1 MRWGAVRNM
10 KNNENK
16 VLIITGGLVLEEFLS
31 RLVKK
36 EQYSMMIAVDYGLTV
51 ADRLNL
57 PLDYIVGDFD
67 SVSEELLQKY
77 SDKAIPI
84 QTFPTEK
91 DKTDTQIAIELALM
105 YNATSI
111 DLVGAT
117 GNRLDHVLANIHL
130 LMLPMQLSIDACIL
144 DSNNKIYL
152 KKENFSIQ
160 KEKQYG
166 NFVSFLP
173 FAGKVSGLIL
183 KGLKYPL
190 NGITLTAGSSLGIS
204 NVIMEEKAEVK
215 FTEGILIVVE
225 AMD

>member
-10 KNNENK
+10 KNIENK

-31 RLVKK
+31 RLVMKK
-36 EQYSMMIAVDYGLTV
+36 QYTMMIAVDYGLTV
-51 ADRLNL
+51 ADRLKL

-77 SDKAIPI
+77 SDKSIPI

-183 KGLKYPL
+183 KGFKYPL

-225 AMD
+225 ALD